1 MLDKIENEKEIE
13 SFVFHHIQDNNNE
26 ILDKLD
32 KKVVKKRKRNNSNI
46 RATLNN
52 NKYFLG
58 ILNIIGST
66 TTNIK

>member
-32 KKVVKKRKRNNSNI
+32 KKVVKKENV
-46 RATLNN
+46 T
-52 NKYFLG
+52 
-58 ILNIIGST
+58 ILI
-66 TTNIK
+66 